1 VTRDLGACQVSPPVF
16 AVGFAAMKPL
26 DWPGK
31 SLKPAPTLSLTL
43 ARARPHRICRRRGR
57 SYAVPPQGKSAGRFD
72 PPQLRARSG
81 PSCSPQ
87 LFVWAYYYGRF
98 FSGAPTESIGTTPR
112 PNALSIMILSVP
124 CIMRSMVSKYMRLR
138 VTSGAFLYSS

>member
-31 SLKPAPTLSLTL
+31 SLRPAPTLSLTL
-43 ARARPHRICRRRGR
+43 ARARPPPDLPPPWPKLRR
-57 SYAVPPQGKSAGRFD
+57 SSSGKSAGRFA

-87 LFVWAYYYGRF
+87 LFMWAYYGRF

>member
-57 SYAVPPQGKSAGRFD
+57 SYAVPPQANLQAD
-72 PPQLRARSG
+72 LPPQLRARSD

-87 LFVWAYYYGRF
+87 LFVWAYYGRF